1 MSTSPDGGD
10 GAPAAEEPGL
20 LEQLD
25 LEGRVQRNP
34 YGAVFTALGVGYV
47 LGGGLFT
54 PTTQRLLSLGLR
66 LAAGPPVRDA
76 LLDAAE
82 SAVDAVLAATATPK
96 E

>member
-1 MSTSPDGGD
+1 MSDSPNGD
-10 GAPAAEEPGL
+10 GAPAVEERGL
-20 LEQLD
+20 LDRLD

-54 PTTQRLLSLGLR
+54 PTTQRLIALGVR
-66 LAAGPPVRDA
+66 LAAVPPVRDA